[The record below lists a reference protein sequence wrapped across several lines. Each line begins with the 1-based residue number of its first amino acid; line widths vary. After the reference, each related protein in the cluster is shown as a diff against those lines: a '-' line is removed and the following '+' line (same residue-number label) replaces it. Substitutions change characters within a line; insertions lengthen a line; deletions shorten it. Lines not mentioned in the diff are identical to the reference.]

1 MPYSMPGIYGTLLV
15 GQECKINPR
24 VMIIFVI
31 VLLLRQGFENFAL
44 PHRAPEYISLCT
56 ELRAR

>member
-1 MPYSMPGIYGTLLV
+1 MPGRYGTLLV
-15 GQECKINPR
+15 DQECKINPR
-24 VMIIFVI
+24 VMIIFVF

-44 PHRAPEYISLCT
+44 PHRAPEYLSLCT